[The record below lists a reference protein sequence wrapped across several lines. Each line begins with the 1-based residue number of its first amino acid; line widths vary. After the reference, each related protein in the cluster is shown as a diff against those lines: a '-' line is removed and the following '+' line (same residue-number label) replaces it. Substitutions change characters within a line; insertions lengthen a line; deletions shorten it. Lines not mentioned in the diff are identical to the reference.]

1 MKGFDKLLGNI
12 NLGSWSFNVI
22 DILDMNLYSEYIKKT
37 EYPANLWSANFAFI
51 WAVSQ
56 SKTKKILWKVVDD
69 MLVTFTYLK
78 SDELYLT
85 CLPYGKGTPDKVA
98 DVVYKCLK
106 YCYEYNNHAD
116 SSTVVKVLNSLQ
128 LDFLRQAKHFDEYFK
143 VGGWV
148 GMEKHFSIPKLLS
161 LPGKDFEYIRRK
173 INKFHKLCPTAVI
186 REYKEEDFE
195 AVMKLGEYWSNT
207 SGEKYSQI
215 FDGVYFRE
223 IIKHCKEL
231 NHIVLLVEVDGKLVG
246 MSSGGDLPN
255 GQSWWCLSKFMNDY
269 DGLSELLIIEMAKAI
284 NKINPNI
291 EIMNAAE
298 DLGPGGL
305 RFFKERFRPVL
316 DLRRYL
322 LKLRIKS

>member
-1 MKGFDKLLGNI
+1 MNDFDKLSGRI
-12 NLGSWSFNVI
+12 NLGYWDFNVI
-22 DILDMNLYSEYIKKT
+22 HLSDIDLYSEYIKKT

-56 SKTKKILWKVVDD
+56 SKTKKILWKIVDE

-78 SDELYLT
+78 SNELYIT
-85 CLPYGKGTPDKVA
+85 CLPYGKGNPDKVV

-106 YCYEYNNHAD
+106 YCYEYNNHVE
-116 SSTVVKVLNSLQ
+116 SSTVVKVINGLQ
-128 LDFLRQAKHFDEYFK
+128 LDFLRQSEKFDKLLK

-161 LPGKDFEYIRRK
+161 LPGKDFEYVRRK
-173 INKFHKLCPTAVI
+173 VNKFHKSCPSAII
-186 REYKEEDFE
+186 RNYSPEDFE
-195 AVMKLGEYWSNT
+195 KVMELGEYWNKT
-207 SGEKYSQI
+207 SGEKYSAI
-215 FDGVYFRE
+215 FDRVYFRE
-223 IIKHCKEL
+223 IIKHYKEL
-231 NHIVLLVEVDGKLVG
+231 NHIVLVVEMEGKIIGL
-246 MSSGGDLPN
+246 STGGDLPN
-255 GQSWWCLSKFMNDY
+255 GQSWWCISKFMNDY

-316 DLRRYL
+316 DLRRFL
-322 LKLRIKS
+322 LKLR

>member
-1 MKGFDKLLGNI
+1 MKDFDKLSGRI
-12 NLGSWSFNVI
+12 NLGYWSFNVI
-22 DILDMNLYSEYIKKT
+22 HLSDIDLYSEYIKKT
-37 EYPANLWSANFAFI
+37 EYPANLWSANFAFL
-51 WAVSQ
+51 WSVSQ
-56 SKTKKILWKVVDD
+56 SKTKKILWRIVDE
-69 MLVTFTYLK
+69 MLVSFTYLK
-78 SDELYLT
+78 SDELYIT
-85 CLPYGKGTPDKVA
+85 CLPYGKGNADKVV

-106 YCYEYNNHAD
+106 YCYEYNNHVE
-116 SSTVVKVLNSLQ
+116 SSTVVKVINSLQ
-128 LDFLRQAKHFDEYFK
+128 LDFLKQSEKFDKLLK

-173 INKFHKLCPTAVI
+173 INKFHKSCPNAIV
-186 REYKEEDFE
+186 RNYNPKDFE
-195 AVMKLGEYWSNT
+195 EVMELGEYWNKT
-207 SGEKYSQI
+207 SGEKYSAI
-215 FDGVYFRE
+215 FDRVYFRE
-223 IIKHCKEL
+223 IIKHYKEL
-231 NHIVLLVEVDGKLVG
+231 NHVVLVVEMDGKIIGL
-246 MSSGGDLPN
+246 STGGDLPN
-255 GQSWWCLSKFMNDY
+255 GQSWWCISKFMNDY

-322 LKLRIKS
+322 LKLK